1 MHQCPNCAG
10 HLRFDITAQELLCE
24 YCGTTLNPYHF
35 DSAAGADEADVF
47 EATVYSC
54 SSCGAELISD
64 DTTVSTF
71 CSYCGSSTFINSQI
85 SEEKRPKYIIP
96 FQKTKDDCKKSYHK
110 LLQKAFFAPDDLKNA
125 DYIEHFRGIY
135 MPYWM
140 YSFDQSGTIYVP
152 GTTSR
157 RSGDY
162 IKTSH
167 YQLGVDINANYQ
179 GINFDA
185 SSAFNDAL
193 SGAIAPFDTT
203 NSKPFSPTY
212 LSGYYAD
219 TSDVESTV
227 YSENA
232 KDLAV
237 TDAANQLLRD
247 RNIRRFNVKA
257 DDIKAKIKPETTN
270 AELALFPVWFLAY
283 RNKDRVAY
291 AVVNGQTG
299 KAVSDLPIDIKKFLG
314 ATGILAVILF
324 ILLNLFFTIKPTTL
338 LWLSGALALLCGLI
352 CNIQISRILY
362 RENDEFRNKVEA
374 NEIVN
379 AAKTKKST
387 SVPSAVIAFFV
398 FFFCALASFGN
409 AFFRQTIGSFYTIF
423 VVYFVGFAVMFTIPF
438 ADSGKKLKKKATT
451 KTVNIYRGNWKM
463 KLPLM
468 KKPIIGLAIAL
479 LIIIWNP
486 VEDLYYYLGSL
497 ACICTMLWSFT
508 DILERHNILTTRKLP
523 QFNKR
528 GGEDYA
534 QIHN

>member
-10 HLRFDITAQELLCE
+10 HLRFNIQTQELLCE
-24 YCGTTLNPYHF
+24 YCGTSLNPYYF
-35 DSAAGADEADVF
+35 DHADGADEAEVF
-47 EATVYSC
+47 EVHIYSC
-54 SSCGAELISD
+54 SSCGAELICD

-71 CSYCGSSTFINSQI
+71 CSYCGASTFINSRI

-96 FQKTKDDCKKSYHK
+96 FSKTKDDCKKSYHK
-110 LLQKAFFAPDDLKNA
+110 LLQKAFFAPNDLKNA

-167 YQLGVDINANYQ
+167 YQIGVDISANYE

-185 SSAFNDAL
+185 SSAFSDAL

-203 NSKPFSPTY
+203 NSKHFSPAY

-219 TSDVESTV
+219 TSDVESTI
-227 YSENA
+227 YEEAA
-232 KDLAV
+232 KELAV
-237 TDAANQLLRD
+237 TDAANQLLKHRD
-247 RNIRRFNVKA
+247 IRRFNVKA
-257 DDIKAKIKPETTN
+257 NDIKGKIKPACAN

-338 LWLSGALALLCGLI
+338 IWISAILALLCGLI
-352 CNIQISRILY
+352 SNIQVSRILY
-362 RENDEFRNKVEA
+362 RENDEFRNKLEA
-374 NEIVN
+374 NAFMNNE
-379 AAKTKKST
+379 KKKKNGGL
-387 SVPSAVIAFFV
+387 PPAVITFFI
-398 FFFCALASFGN
+398 FFFCAIASFAN
-409 AFFRQTIGSFYTIF
+409 AFIRQTIGSFYLIF
-423 VVYFVGFAVMFTIPF
+423 VVYFVGFAIMSTIPF
-438 ADSGKKLKKKATT
+438 IDATKALKKKATT
-451 KTVNIYRGNWKM
+451 KSINIYRGNWKM

-468 KKPIIGLAIAL
+468 KKPLIGLIIAL
-479 LIIIWNP
+479 LIIVWNP

-497 ACICTMLWSFT
+497 SCICTMLWSFT

-523 QFNKR
+523 QFNER

-534 QIHN
+534 QTNN